1 VAIDFNI
8 HILLQLLFS
17 PYGKT
22 QRTLVILQVEITS
35 SLQLSSLVLSVTT
48 PLVAINLPD
57 LWTRPTATTSPQ
69 GLICTLSLICAIQVQ
84 QKSVIVMTAML

>member
-22 QRTLVILQVEITS
+22 QRTLVILQVEITR
-35 SLQLSSLVLSVTT
+35 SLQLSSLGLLVTT
-48 PLVAINLPD
+48 PLVAINLPE
-57 LWTRPTATTSPQ
+57 L
-69 GLICTLSLICAIQVQ
+69 
-84 QKSVIVMTAML
+84 